1 MISKQRPQGKVS
13 KEIEDI
19 YSILNQLI
27 DAVNNFSYM
36 RPSDTQG
43 KPGDTRVTEDGLYV
57 RTEKGWE
64 EK

>member
-1 MISKQRPQGKVS
+1 MISKQRPLGRVS

-19 YSILNQLI
+19 YDILNQLI
-27 DAVNNFSYM
+27 DAVNGFSLS

-43 KPGDTRVTEDGLYV
+43 KPGDVRVGEDSLYV